1 MVRERFMVPFE
12 SRMADPAARWTA
24 ASRGRAFF
32 AYATNY
38 LIDLQHAVIVDVE
51 ATTAIRQ
58 AEVTVQRC
66 MIDRTQERFFIPSR
80 QPGSRGAAAAIRPI

>member
-1 MVRERFMVPFE
+1 
-12 SRMADPAARWTA
+12 MADPATRWTT
-24 ASRGRAFF
+24 ASRERAFF

-58 AEVTVQRC
+58 AEVTAQRR
-66 MIDRTQERFFIPSR
+66 MIDRTQERFFISSR
-80 QPGSRGAAAAIRPI
+80 QPGSRGAAAAIQPI